1 MRLTGADPQK
11 NDRTR
16 PGRNR
21 RPIDKNNSTAKP
33 SYEPHRTVR
42 RKPRLRPDH
51 RFMEPDELTPE
62 ERWDRIVELLAIMAM
77 PDAPVAPDA
86 PTPILNGEN
95 GARL

>member
-1 MRLTGADPQK
+1 M

-21 RPIDKNNSTAKP
+21 RPIDKNTSTNKP

-42 RKPRLRPDH
+42 RKPRLRSDH

-62 ERWDRIVELLAIMAM
+62 ERWDRIVELLAIMSM
-77 PDAPVAPDA
+77 PNAPVEPNASRLVLSTD
-86 PTPILNGEN
+86 NGD
-95 GARL
+95 RL